1 VSPSSESPIN
11 ARTPKIAV
19 GIEEAAAMVSMH
31 PNSIRH
37 AIYAREIPVVQHAS
51 NKPYYIAV
59 ADLIAWFN
67 GKKRTL

>member
-1 VSPSSESPIN
+1 
-11 ARTPKIAV
+11 
-19 GIEEAAAMVSMH
+19 MVSMH
-31 PNSIRH
+31 PNSIRR
-37 AIYAREIPVVQHAS
+37 AIYAREIPVVQHGT